1 MRRTASSAPAA
12 VDVPYRSRWHRV
24 STRASGISFQP
35 HCKECCMPR
44 FRNGK
49 PYRRWLG
56 CLFAT
61 LLCVAAPPLAAQ
73 EGRPPWSATW
83 FAAQQDY
90 GVTFPDNIVPPP
102 PPVTLADQTVR
113 MTVRLSRGGETLRVR
128 FSNRFGKAPV
138 TLEDLRIAPSMGADG
153 IVLHKQRSLRFSGAA
168 RLTLAPGEE
177 RWSDR
182 INLHVADQ
190 TELSVSLYVMA
201 PTPVVTTHSVGLQ
214 TNYRAPGNQVGA
226 ALLRFA
232 DPMRAYYWLDAIDVA
247 GNQPSAVP
255 AAGGKPVV
263 MVAFGDSITDGA
275 GSTVDRN
282 FRWPNLLDDRVRS
295 AGLRK
300 VSVVNGGIAGNRW
313 LHDGVGPAGVSR
325 FGHDVLAVS
334 GASHAVLLLGINDIG
349 IGQLHPPQAVSAA
362 QLIDALR
369 TSVQRAR
376 QRGIRVMLGTLL
388 PYGGSGYFDAAGETK
403 RQAVNDWIRAA
414 QGVDGVIDFDRI
426 MRDPQRPTH
435 LRPSYDSGDHLHPS
449 DAG

>member
-1 MRRTASSAPAA
+1 
-12 VDVPYRSRWHRV
+12 
-24 STRASGISFQP
+24 
-35 HCKECCMPR
+35 MPR
-44 FRNGK
+44 FCIRNWH
-49 PYRRWLG
+49 RRWLG

-61 LLCVAAPPLAAQ
+61 LLCLATSLPLAAH
-73 EGRPPWSATW
+73 EGRHPWSASW

-138 TLEDLRIAPSMGADG
+138 TLEDIHVAPSMGGDG
-153 IVLHKQRSLRFSGAA
+153 VVLHEQRQLRFSGSA
-168 RLTLAPGEE
+168 RLMLAPGEE

-182 INLHVADQ
+182 INLRVADQ

-226 ALLRFA
+226 ALLRSA
-232 DPMRAYYWLDAIDVA
+232 DTMRAYYWLDAIDVA
-247 GNQPSAVP
+247 GSLPP
-255 AAGGKPVV
+255 AAHGRPVV

-295 AGLRK
+295 ADLRG
-300 VSVVNGGIAGNRW
+300 VSVVNAGIAGNRW

-362 QLIDALR
+362 QLIDALGV
-369 TSVQRAR
+369 SVQRAR
-376 QRGIRVMLGTLL
+376 QRGIKVMLGTLL

-414 QGVDGVIDFDRI
+414 QGVDEVIDFDRI
-426 MRDPQRPTH
+426 MRDPKRPTH
-435 LRPSYDSGDHLHPS
+435 LRPDYDSGDHLHPS
-449 DAG
+449 DAGYAAMADAFPIRWLQR